1 MTTFPLT
8 FATPIV
14 EVFLPLMITSQRKKR
29 RKEKEKGRDKKDK
42 ESKTKKIKGDGAIVG
57 GRAYPLLAS
66 FKLVF
71 FFPHK
76 LTSLHTLGTQVP
88 IGFKSPRNVMNNFF
102 YKNKYLAISCLSK
115 NYSAKHKLQY

>member
-57 GRAYPLLAS
+57 GRAYPLFAS
-66 FKLVF
+66 FKLF
-71 FFPHK
+71 FFFFSKTYFPPHFGN
-76 LTSLHTLGTQVP
+76 TSPNRVQIP
-88 IGFKSPRNVMNNFF
+88 KECYEQFF
-102 YKNKYLAISCLSK
+102 L
-115 NYSAKHKLQY
+115 